1 MIETRDA
8 IRALGRR
15 AEIVICDLAD
25 KNAVKS
31 LTKKIVGPT
40 SEGGM
45 GETIDILIN
54 CGGIIRRYAYRTPLR
69 L

>member
-25 KNAVKS
+25 KTAVKS
-31 LTKKIVGPT
+31 LTKKIVGPK